1 MNSKIRKM
9 IKDSFLIMCIVLF
22 LWSGYMIA
30 VYAINHYR
38 SKDAYDAAQNMV
50 QIDDAPPHTTQ
61 STEPS
66 LGPTEGPTT
75 PEESIPINTYDELK
89 IAINV
94 DWASLTT
101 QSKDSVGWIHI
112 PDTNISYP
120 IVLKDNSYYLDHDY
134 AGNRSSAGA
143 IFLDYKQTMVSDN
156 KIIYGH
162 HMKSDTMFHRLP
174 YYVEQ
179 AYADSHKYIY
189 ISTES
194 GISIYQVFS
203 VEYVDRLDGVY
214 TKEFTSPEE
223 KVEYINDAIEGSLV
237 ETNCQID
244 YDGELLLLSTCTGR
258 IKTERLVVHAIKLTE
273 Y

>member
-1 MNSKIRKM
+1 MA
-9 IKDSFLIMCIVLF
+9 KDAFLIMCVLLF
-22 LWSGYMIA
+22 LWSGYIIA
-30 VYAINHYR
+30 IYAINHYR
-38 SKDAYDAAQNMV
+38 SKNAYDAAQNMV
-50 QIDDAPPHTTQ
+50 QIEDIQTPTTPT
-61 STEPS
+61 TEPT
-66 LGPTEGPTT
+66 LDATEAPTT
-75 PEESIPINTYDELK
+75 PEETIPINTYDELK

-94 DWASLTT
+94 DWASLKS

-143 IFLDYKQTMVSDN
+143 IFLDYKQTIESDN

-179 AYADSHKYIY
+179 DYADSHKYIY

-203 VEYVDRLDGVY
+203 VEYVDRLDSAY
-214 TKEFTSPEE
+214 TKEFSNYEE
-223 KVEYINDAIEGSLV
+223 KKEYIDDAITGSLV
-237 ETNCQID
+237 KTDCQID
-244 YDGELLLLSTCTGR
+244 YNGELLLLSTCTGR